1 MKIKLKR
8 SELQTNN
15 DIWNA
20 VLAAYGQYDFP
31 TEDEKMNDFFI
42 LFNYYCELESGGHES
57 LFNWF
62 SEHIEK
68 MGIQTY
74 SIRLSKVLE
83 KVGAN
88 EYAEIEK
95 RYIEQLWKLFLA
107 VEKSR
112 IEDPHYESLVAE
124 FCNHIEQADSEYS
137 KLGENLS
144 ERLSQ
149 YANAIYTEVIEI
161 VED

>member
-1 MKIKLKR
+1 MKMISDK
-8 SELQTNN
+8 T
-15 DIWNA
+15 I
-20 VLAAYGQYDFP
+20 
-31 TEDEKMNDFFI
+31 T
-42 LFNYYCELESGGHES
+42 S
-57 LFNWF
+57 L
-62 SEHIEK
+62 
-68 MGIQTY
+68 
-74 SIRLSKVLE
+74 
-83 KVGAN
+83 
-88 EYAEIEK
+88 AEIEK

-124 FCNHIEQADSEYS
+124 FCNHIEQADSEYR
-137 KLGENLS
+137 KLGEELS